1 MGIDTQV
8 GIVGAG
14 PAGLLLAHLLHL
26 NGIESVVLE
35 NRDEEYVVHRVRAGV
50 LEQGTMDTLR
60 ESGVG
65 ERMDRQGALHE
76 GIELRYDG
84 QGHRIDFK
92 AMCGRAIMV
101 YGQQEVVKDLIAARR
116 DAGQPLHFEV
126 DDVRVDPRPRRS
138 ATATK
143 ARSAS
148 SPVRPSPAATAST
161 ASAATPSPTAS

>member
-1 MGIDTQV
+1 VGIDVPV

-35 NRDEEYVVHRVRAGV
+35 NRDEDYVIQRVRAGV

-65 ERMDRQGALHE
+65 GRMDRQGAIHE

-84 QGHRIDFK
+84 EGHRIDFE
-92 AMCGRAIMV
+92 ALVGRAIMV

-116 DAGQPLHFEV
+116 EAGQPLHFEV
-126 DDVRVDPRPRRS
+126 
-138 ATATK
+138 
-143 ARSAS
+143 
-148 SPVRPSPAATAST
+148 
-161 ASAATPSPTAS
+161 